1 MMRMASD
8 HDEEHEHND
17 DDVTDLG
24 DEELGDPLGEAP
36 LFRREN
42 HLQHVTWIETLVVI
56 RIFRSRGMEIIRITN
71 NIRMLSIIGII
82 RLQRAKS

>member
-24 DEELGDPLGEAP
+24 DEELGDPLGEAA
-36 LFRREN
+36 LLRREY
-42 HLQHVTWIETLVVI
+42 HLQHVAWVETLVI
-56 RIFRSRGMEIIRITN
+56 FRIFRSRGMKITRIINRIRIIN
-71 NIRMLSIIGII
+71 QDL
-82 RLQRAKS
+82 